1 MSRDIL
7 DAMTVLAKEKG
18 IAPEKLRLA
27 LEDALLSAYKKQPDR
42 AKYARVELDPET
54 ADFRVIELIIP
65 ERLEA
70 HLIVETIDEGTTYDP
85 ETGEMVEPQD
95 PEIDPA
101 KFEEYKDQITEQ
113 DVTPGDFGR
122 IAAQTA
128 KQVILQRIREAERD
142 MMFEEYRDRVGE
154 LITGI
159 VQQSDSRYTLVQLRE
174 RVEALLPKSEQ
185 VEGERYDHSQRVK
198 AVIKEVS
205 PSTKGPSIIVSRR
218 DPELIKKLFELE
230 VPEIADGLVEIAN
243 VAREPGY
250 RSKIAV
256 VSHADGVD
264 PVGACVGPRGSRV
277 RMVVSELRGE
287 KIDIIPY
294 NDEPARFVAKALSPA
309 RVREVLVDDDGKQAT
324 VIVPDD
330 QLSLA
335 IGREGQN
342 ARLAARLTGW
352 RIDIKSESEFAA
364 EEQESGYE
372 EEETQGRCAAVM
384 STGRRCP
391 NAALPGSRYCG
402 LDSHQALA
410 NQPTDEIA
418 RRRGRLART
427 RARPSRADAGADGVV
442 VARRGARP
450 RTRCRR
456 PPSRRRPHSR
466 RAAALRGLRHAGGE
480 GRSAAR
486 RARRRA
492 RRGRPRAAP
501 PGPRRLRLRPRV
513 RGARAAARRL
523 PALVSLGGASRSR
536 PRKLNRLMAKVRVH
550 ELAKAHDMSSQDVL
564 AKLRA
569 RRHRGQG
576 ARLGR
581 RRRPGDGRDRGPAAA
596 DQRRRQGGRQGRR
609 AAAAAGPDDP
619 PRPAAAAR
627 DLRPPAAVR
636 AAREPGRQAR
646 AGQRRPAARAA
657 PRAAAAAARRPPPR
671 RPPAADGTRSR
682 RRARQAA
689 PDALVAVGRARAR
702 RARPRWPAPRRHRLA
717 GLAPH
722 ARPAAAAAAPPAP
735 RAPPPR
741 HVRRHGRPARR
752 GGRDAHRSRSRELR
766 LDRQGHRRVDGRARC
781 PRSSRSS

>member
-27 LEDALLSAYKKQPDR
+27 LEDALLSAYKKQPDS

-85 ETGEMVEPQD
+85 ETGEMVEPSD

-352 RIDIKSESEFAA
+352 RIDIKSETEFAA

-410 NQPTDEIA
+410 DQPTDE
-418 RRRGRLART
+418 LV
-427 RARPSRADAGADGVV
+427 PADEEPLVLEDGELVPAASADGGADGI
-442 VARRGARP
+442 P
-450 RTRCRR
+450 
-456 PPSRRRPHSR
+456 
-466 RAAALRGLRHAGGE
+466 
-480 GRSAAR
+480 
-486 RARRRA
+486 
-492 RRGRPRAAP
+492 AP
-501 PGPRRLRLRPRV
+501 V
-513 RGARAAARRL
+513 EV
-523 PALVSLGGASRSR
+523 PA
-536 PRKLNRLMAKVRVH
+536 
-550 ELAKAHDMSSQDVL
+550 E
-564 AKLRA
+564 
-569 RRHRGQG
+569 
-576 ARLGR
+576 
-581 RRRPGDGRDRGPAAA
+581 
-596 DQRRRQGGRQGRR
+596 
-609 AAAAAGPDDP
+609 
-619 PRPAAAAR
+619 
-627 DLRPPAAVR
+627 
-636 AAREPGRQAR
+636 
-646 AGQRRPAARAA
+646 
-657 PRAAAAAARRPPPR
+657 
-671 RPPAADGTRSR
+671 
-682 RRARQAA
+682 
-689 PDALVAVGRARAR
+689 DALETVADPEA
-702 RARPRWPAPRRHRLA
+702 
-717 GLAPH
+717 
-722 ARPAAAAAAPPAP
+722 
-735 RAPPPR
+735 
-741 HVRRHGRPARR
+741 
-752 GGRDAHRSRSRELR
+752 S
-766 LDRQGHRRVDGRARC
+766 
-781 PRSSRSS
+781 